1 MPSYKI
7 VAVDSYDDYLEHH
20 GIIGQRWGV
29 RRYQRADGSL
39 TKAGRRR
46 QMLDAREEAKME
58 RKELK
63 AKSKI
68 EAKRAAAEIKAQ
80 ARVDKAVAKAEKK
93 AGVKQQK
100 EEVKET
106 DKIKKKSA
114 KEMTDEELQAAIAR
128 QKLEKEYA
136 ALTAVPV
143 KETTSSAIMKTA
155 KKALRSGAEKG
166 GAALVDYALQSFGKA
181 AIDNWTNQYK
191 KKLKDAAD
199 KANKGKKT
207 EDKTDDGGKKPET
220 TGDGGKK
227 PEAGK
232 GTEQQQSGDGKGKK
246 GHTKVHPT
254 RILGKGSTDS
264 STSEPESSEASQE
277 PKRTKVHPTPISKAT
292 TAESA
297 PSSEGETKQP
307 HGFKIRRVKAKA
319 KAKSASNL
327 GEYMSSKEGREAAK
341 DEVSS
346 EVSSLLSEIR
356 QDIRQ
361 AKSTYDSGQNFM
373 KSKIWEQFNSSQY
386 SVQAKAKVRDTVA
399 SEIGQLALPDL
410 HKVTPTPIK
419 RTIVTP
425 TKKASRT
432 KVHPTLIPTAEPV
445 YDLARP
451 RTKVK
456 VRRRSPYLTNSRY
469 GQLSLPGGT
478 LYKHSDEGGDY
489 IMHSYHVVTQDDY
502 IAHHGVIGQ
511 KWGVRRYQ
519 NKDGSLTKAG
529 KLQYASY
536 RESREKKGKA
546 VKYTG
551 EEYAKLLGGTETGSH
566 VGSRAVGLT
575 GGVLGALTGSP
586 GAAFLGGAIGGASGA
601 YLGGAAGYGV
611 AKLKI
616 KAARANAS
624 KTAKA
629 KATVEKYKNEKV
641 DVAKSKKEI
650 AKAQKNA
657 EIESLQTYF
666 KLRDEKGVTPVEW
679 STYSEM
685 LSKSRSSNRS
695 GPTDEERIK
704 QLIKDKKISP
714 KARHTFDQNGNLFM
728 VTFDD

>member
-93 AGVKQQK
+93 A
-100 EEVKET
+100 EVKET

-143 KETTSSAIMKTA
+143 KESTSSAIMKSA
-155 KKALRSGAEKG
+155 KKALMSGAEKG
-166 GAALVDYALQSFGKA
+166 GAALVDYAMQSFGKA

-191 KKLKDAAD
+191 KKLKEAVD

-207 EDKTDDGGKKPET
+207 EDKPDDGGKKPET
-220 TGDGGKK
+220 KPGDGGKK
-227 PEAGK
+227 PEVGK
-232 GTEQQQSGDGKGKK
+232 GTEQQFGNGEGKK
-246 GHTKVHPT
+246 GHTK
-254 RILGKGSTDS
+254 GSTNTSTAESKVPEGDS
-264 STSEPESSEASQE
+264 GQE
-277 PKRTKVHPTPISKAT
+277 PKRTKVHPTPITKPS

-297 PSSEGETKQP
+297 PSSGGETKQP

-327 GEYMSSKEGREAAK
+327 GEFMTSKEGRETAK
-341 DEVSS
+341 DEISS
-346 EVSSLLSEIR
+346 EVSGLLSEIR

-373 KSKIWEQFNSSQY
+373 RSKIWDQFNSSQY
-386 SVQAKAKVRDTVA
+386 SVQAKAKVRDVVA

-456 VRRRSPYLTNSRY
+456 VRRRSPYLTNTRY

-478 LYKHSDEGGDY
+478 VYKHSDEEGDY

-519 NKDGSLTKAG
+519 KKDGSLTKEGIAR
-529 KLQYASY
+529 Y
-536 RESREKKGKA
+536 RDKA
-546 VKYTG
+546 P
-551 EEYAKLLGGTETGSH
+551 
-566 VGSRAVGLT
+566 
-575 GGVLGALTGSP
+575 GALLEKTANPRKRISSTDYSFAKDSLNRSRTTEVKTTEREEARKLMKRSIPGLATAIAGAIHLSVSP
-586 GAAFLGGAIGGASGA
+586 LFFNPIGGALFAGGM
-601 YLGGAAGYGV
+601 LGMLTTQFGTSIAAMR
-611 AKLKI
+611 KLKEI
-616 KAARANAS
+616 DRVYNAMDKTLYNEYS
-624 KTAKA
+624 KQFAKA
-629 KATVEKYKNEKV
+629 M
-641 DVAKSKKEI
+641 
-650 AKAQKNA
+650 NA
-657 EIESLQTYF
+657 DNSH
-666 KLRDEKGVTPVEW
+666 R
-679 STYSEM
+679 STNDN
-685 LSKSRSSNRS
+685 K
-695 GPTDEERIK
+695 
-704 QLIKDKKISP
+704 
-714 KARHTFDQNGNLFM
+714 
-728 VTFDD
+728 

>member
-80 ARVDKAVAKAEKK
+80 ARVDKAVAKAERK

-143 KETTSSAIMKTA
+143 KESASSAIMKTA

-166 GAALVDYALQSFGKA
+166 GAALVDYAMQSFGKA

-199 KANKGKKT
+199 KANQGKKT
-207 EDKTDDGGKKPET
+207 EDKPDDGGKKPET
-220 TGDGGKK
+220 KPSDSGKK
-227 PEAGK
+227 PEEGN

-254 RILGKGSTDS
+254 RIFGKGSTDGGM
-264 STSEPESSEASQE
+264 SEPEASESSQE
-277 PKRTKVHPTPISKAT
+277 PKRTKVHLTPISKAKT
-292 TAESA
+292 EESA
-297 PSSEGETKQP
+297 PSSEGESKP
-307 HGFKIRRVKAKA
+307 SRGFKIHRVKAKA
-319 KAKSASNL
+319 KARSASNL
-327 GEYMSSKEGREAAK
+327 GEYMTSKEGREAAK

-373 KSKIWEQFNSSQY
+373 KSKIWDQFNSSQY

-432 KVHPTLIPTAEPV
+432 KVHPTFIPTAEPV

-478 LYKHSDEGGDY
+478 LYKHSDEGDDY

-502 IAHHGVIGQ
+502 IAHHGIIGQ

-519 NKDGSLTKAG
+519 KKDGSLTKEG
-529 KLQYASY
+529 MHRY
-536 RESREKKGKA
+536 RDKAPGVLLEKMRNPNKRISADAYTKAKESLSVNKKGETSSIA
-546 VKYTG
+546 VESLKNSVKRSIPSVATAIAGAGALAINPYLG
-551 EEYAKLLGGTETGSH
+551 FAVYA
-566 VGSRAVGLT
+566 
-575 GGVLGALTGSP
+575 LGAGTLPIAFGS
-586 GAAFLGGAIGGASGA
+586 GIIGG
-601 YLGGAAGYGV
+601 
-611 AKLKI
+611 I
-616 KAARANAS
+616 F
-624 KTAKA
+624 KA
-629 KATVEKYKNEKV
+629 KRTNDIYKAMDKTLLNEFDKSLNSKYSHK
-641 DVAKSKKEI
+641 
-650 AKAQKNA
+650 
-657 EIESLQTYF
+657 
-666 KLRDEKGVTPVEW
+666 
-679 STYSEM
+679 
-685 LSKSRSSNRS
+685 
-695 GPTDEERIK
+695 
-704 QLIKDKKISP
+704 
-714 KARHTFDQNGNLFM
+714 
-728 VTFDD
+728 

>member
-63 AKSKI
+63 VKSKI
-68 EAKRAAAEIKAQ
+68 EAKRAADEIKAQ

-93 AGVKQQK
+93 AGVKQRK

-106 DKIKKKSA
+106 DEIKKKSA
-114 KEMTDEELQAAIAR
+114 KEMTDEELQAAITR

-143 KETTSSAIMKTA
+143 KESTSSAIMKTA

-166 GAALVDYALQSFGKA
+166 GIALVDYAMQAFGKA

-207 EDKTDDGGKKPET
+207 EDKPDDGGKKPET
-220 TGDGGKK
+220 TTGDGGKK
-227 PEAGK
+227 PETGK
-232 GTEQQQSGDGKGKK
+232 GTEQQSGDGKGKK

-254 RILGKGSTDS
+254 RIFGKGSTDS
-264 STSEPESSEASQE
+264 STSEPEASESSQE
-277 PKRTKVHPTPISKAT
+277 QKRTKVHPAPISKTT

-297 PSSEGETKQP
+297 PSSGGETKQP
-307 HGFKIRRVKAKA
+307 HGFKIHRVKVKA

-327 GEYMSSKEGREAAK
+327 GEYMTSKEGREAAK

-373 KSKIWEQFNSSQY
+373 KSKIWDQFNSSQY

-456 VRRRSPYLTNSRY
+456 VRLRSPYLTNSRY

-478 LYKHSDEGGDY
+478 LYKHSDEGGDC

-519 NKDGSLTKAG
+519 KKDGSLTKEG
-529 KLQYASY
+529 MRHY
-536 RESREKKGKA
+536 RDKAPGVLLEKMRNPNKRISADAYTKAKESLAISKKGETSSIA
-546 VKYTG
+546 VESLKNSVKRSIPSVATAIAG
-551 EEYAKLLGGTETGSH
+551 AGTMAINPFLGFGIYA
-566 VGSRAVGLT
+566 
-575 GGVLGALTGSP
+575 LGAGTLPFAFGS
-586 GAAFLGGAIGGASGA
+586 GIIGG
-601 YLGGAAGYGV
+601 
-611 AKLKI
+611 I
-616 KAARANAS
+616 F
-624 KTAKA
+624 KA
-629 KATVEKYKNEKV
+629 KRTNDIYKAMDKTLLNAFDKSLGQKY
-641 DVAKSKKEI
+641 
-650 AKAQKNA
+650 
-657 EIESLQTYF
+657 
-666 KLRDEKGVTPVEW
+666 
-679 STYSEM
+679 
-685 LSKSRSSNRS
+685 SR
-695 GPTDEERIK
+695 K
-704 QLIKDKKISP
+704 
-714 KARHTFDQNGNLFM
+714 
-728 VTFDD
+728 